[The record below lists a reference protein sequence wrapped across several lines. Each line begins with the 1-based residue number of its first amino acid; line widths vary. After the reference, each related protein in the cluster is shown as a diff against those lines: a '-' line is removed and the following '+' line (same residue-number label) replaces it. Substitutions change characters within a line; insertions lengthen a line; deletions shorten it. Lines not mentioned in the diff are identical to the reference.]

1 MSSKHLKRGLI
12 YATYCLIGFFAIPY
26 VLNHYGVSYTL
37 TTAVLHILI
46 LILLVYTLYQYRQL
60 DGVHEINQKY
70 KESRQKLLLRE
81 NELNS
86 LFDNNNAYLWTIDFA
101 EKTFLPSQGFEQVYG
116 FSRDEFMKNYE
127 LWKDR
132 VIPEDMHI
140 AEEHYAR
147 LKSGLPSNRAFR
159 FRNGNEE
166 IRWLDAWGK
175 PIFNEKN
182 KVTHLT
188 GVAYDITDRKELEE
202 KLYHNATHDYLTG
215 LPNRKKLLQHM
226 EDEMTKCSEKKE
238 SLAVLF
244 LDLDHFKFVN
254 DSYGHNVG
262 DRLLVQIGERLNS
275 FVGKKG
281 MVFRH
286 GGDEFIVIMRYQSYK
301 QFINVV
307 HGLIETF
314 KTPYDLNVEH
324 STISASIGVSMFPK
338 DDTTIEGLIGKAD
351 RAMYRAKEQGKNTYR
366 FANPDLEEAEA
377 RRNNV
382 EKHLKKAMDLNEL
395 EVHYQPIVDMK
406 TGQIFGVEAFIYWDN
421 PDLGKV
427 KPSEFIP
434 LAERLGI
441 MSEIGLWVID
451 TATKQ
456 MKAWHKKG
464 LDFRLSVNVSTAQFE
479 DPLFSRKLNTT
490 LGNNHFKPD
499 MLTLDIPE
507 SVLQNTEKASKT
519 IRHLRHMGIEVAI
532 DDFGTGYSSLSVL
545 NAVPIDTIKID
556 ETFLKDVPENE
567 HNGQIIN
574 TIISLGH
581 TLNSKVIAEG
591 VETTKQV
598 TFLNKAGCEYGQG
611 CKYSHPESAVEIEKL
626 LLQQSA

>member
-1 MSSKHLKRGLI
+1 
-12 YATYCLIGFFAIPY
+12 
-26 VLNHYGVSYTL
+26 
-37 TTAVLHILI
+37 
-46 LILLVYTLYQYRQL
+46 
-60 DGVHEINQKY
+60 
-70 KESRQKLLLRE
+70 
-81 NELNS
+81 
-86 LFDNNNAYLWTIDFA
+86 
-101 EKTFLPSQGFEQVYG
+101 
-116 FSRDEFMKNYE
+116 
-127 LWKDR
+127 
-132 VIPEDMHI
+132 
-140 AEEHYAR
+140 
-147 LKSGLPSNRAFR
+147 
-159 FRNGNEE
+159 
-166 IRWLDAWGK
+166 
-175 PIFNEKN
+175 
-182 KVTHLT
+182 
-188 GVAYDITDRKELEE
+188 
-202 KLYHNATHDYLTG
+202 
-215 LPNRKKLLQHM
+215 
-226 EDEMTKCSEKKE
+226 
-238 SLAVLF
+238 
-244 LDLDHFKFVN
+244 
-254 DSYGHNVG
+254 
-262 DRLLVQIGERLNS
+262 
-275 FVGKKG
+275 

-366 FANPDLEEAEA
+366 FANPELEEAEV

-382 EKHLKKAMDLNEL
+382 EKHLKKAMELNEL
-395 EVHYQPIVDMK
+395 EVYYQPIVNMK
-406 TGQIFGVEAFIYWDN
+406 TGQIFEVEALIHWDN
-421 PDLGKV
+421 PYLGKV

-441 MSEIGLWVID
+441 MGEMGLWVID
-451 TATKQ
+451 SATKQ
-456 MKAWHKKG
+456 MKAWHEMG
-464 LDFRLSVNVSTAQFE
+464 LNFRLSVNVTNAQFE

-490 LGNNHFKPD
+490 LDNNHFKPD
-499 MLTLDIPE
+499 MLTIDIPE

-519 IRHLRHMGIEVAI
+519 IRHLRHMGIDVAI

-574 TIISLGH
+574 MIISLGH

-591 VETTKQV
+591 VETSKQV
-598 TFLNKAGCEYGQG
+598 AFLKEAGCEYGQG
-611 CKYSHPESAVEIEKL
+611 YKYSHPESAVEIEKL

>member
-60 DGVHEINQKY
+60 DGVHDINQKY

-116 FSRDEFMKNYE
+116 FSRDEFMENYE

-226 EDEMTKCSEKKE
+226 EEEMTKCSENKE

-254 DSYGHNVG
+254 DSYGHHVG

-286 GGDEFIVIMRYQSYK
+286 GGDEFIVIMRYRSYK

-366 FANPDLEEAEA
+366 FANPDLEEAEV

-382 EKHLKKAMDLNEL
+382 EKHLKKAMELNEL

-406 TGQIFGVEAFIYWDN
+406 TGQIFGVEAFIHWDN

-456 MKAWHKKG
+456 MKAWHNKG

-598 TFLNKAGCEYGQG
+598 TFLNEAGCEYGQG
-611 CKYSHPESAVEIEKL
+611 CKYSHPESAAEIEKL

>member
-1 MSSKHLKRGLI
+1 
-12 YATYCLIGFFAIPY
+12 
-26 VLNHYGVSYTL
+26 
-37 TTAVLHILI
+37 
-46 LILLVYTLYQYRQL
+46 
-60 DGVHEINQKY
+60 
-70 KESRQKLLLRE
+70 
-81 NELNS
+81 
-86 LFDNNNAYLWTIDFA
+86 
-101 EKTFLPSQGFEQVYG
+101 
-116 FSRDEFMKNYE
+116 
-127 LWKDR
+127 
-132 VIPEDMHI
+132 
-140 AEEHYAR
+140 
-147 LKSGLPSNRAFR
+147 
-159 FRNGNEE
+159 
-166 IRWLDAWGK
+166 
-175 PIFNEKN
+175 
-182 KVTHLT
+182 
-188 GVAYDITDRKELEE
+188 
-202 KLYHNATHDYLTG
+202 
-215 LPNRKKLLQHM
+215 
-226 EDEMTKCSEKKE
+226 
-238 SLAVLF
+238 
-244 LDLDHFKFVN
+244 
-254 DSYGHNVG
+254 
-262 DRLLVQIGERLNS
+262 
-275 FVGKKG
+275 
-281 MVFRH
+281 
-286 GGDEFIVIMRYQSYK
+286 
-301 QFINVV
+301 
-307 HGLIETF
+307 
-314 KTPYDLNVEH
+314 
-324 STISASIGVSMFPK
+324 
-338 DDTTIEGLIGKAD
+338 
-351 RAMYRAKEQGKNTYR
+351 MYRAKEQGKNTYR
-366 FANPDLEEAEA
+366 FANPDLEEAEV

-382 EKHLKKAMDLNEL
+382 EKHLKKAMELNEL

-406 TGQIFGVEAFIYWDN
+406 TGQIFGVEAFIHWDN

-456 MKAWHKKG
+456 MKAWHNKG

-598 TFLNKAGCEYGQG
+598 TFLNEAGCEYGQG
-611 CKYSHPESAVEIEKL
+611 CKYSHPESAAEIEKL